1 MMLIT
6 NKIRQSNISSDADI
20 DRIYNSIV
28 DTINLATKKL
38 YTSLQIQTSYKTLLE
53 MKSLPA
59 AFMK

>member
-1 MMLIT
+1 MMLIS
-6 NKIRQSNISSDADI
+6 NKIPQSNISSDADI